1 MIPVSDPDAPA
12 PRALI
17 PDALTEYAAVVD
29 RVQAFADQ
37 AAAAQRESLACRK
50 GCDGCC
56 RLRRTAFA
64 VEIAAI
70 RHHVST
76 LDDERQA
83 ALRARVASPAVQ
95 AAERCVFLDADG
107 ACAVY
112 AARPII
118 CRTHGPAVTSAES
131 GVVWCELNFAGVPDA
146 QVPQVAPPGSVLDL
160 DRINAL
166 LTVVDAR
173 YRAHH
178 PTETRAPLDAALE
191 IP

>member
-1 MIPVSDPDAPA
+1 M
-12 PRALI
+12 
-17 PDALTEYAAVVD
+17 
-29 RVQAFADQ
+29 QAFADR
-37 AAAAQRESLACRK
+37 AADAQRDQLVCRK

-64 VEIAAI
+64 VEVAAI
-70 RHHVST
+70 RHHLST
-76 LDDERQA
+76 LDADRQA
-83 ALRARVASPAVQ
+83 ELRARR
-95 AAERCVFLDADG
+95 AAPDVEAGTRCVFLDADG

-112 AARPII
+112 PARPII

-131 GVVWCELNFAGVPDA
+131 GVVWCGLNFADVPDA
-146 QVPQVAPPGSVLDL
+146 EVPRVAPPGSMLDL

-178 PTETRAPLDAALE
+178 PDEARAPLDAALE
-191 IP
+191 TTP